1 MTVLAAACAALAV
14 LLAHRPG
21 RPRAPIARRP
31 RPPSDVRRQ
40 RGVAAALAVVLAVA
54 GHLHRAGDRVTDFA
68 PGDRVCFVTQHVEQG
83 SNAERIVRPA
93 GEVVAMPGGLEII
106 AAADRFHF
114 FLELVLWPKEESS
127 RSKLLFLWNRFC

>member
-40 RGVAAALAVVLAVA
+40 RGVAAALAVVAGLTWGRDLLGPLLGPAVGLAGAVLVWTAA
-54 GHLHRAGDRVTDFA
+54 GRG
-68 PGDRVCFVTQHVEQG
+68 E
-83 SNAERIVRPA
+83 SSAERRATVRA
-93 GEVVAMPGGLEII
+93 RAVYTDGLEHL
-106 AAADRFHF
+106 AGTR
-114 FLELVLWPKEESS
+114 
-127 RSKLLFLWNRFC
+127 